1 MLIECS
7 ECKKQISDKAN
18 NCPNCGCPIDKM
30 EMGNYC
36 NINGR
41 AYNLSDIITI
51 LPKVGNKD
59 TDVHPY
65 YIIGM
70 LRDRTPLNP
79 QSANE
84 LANIIL
90 ETKVIPEEFNGD
102 IEIKNESSNIPKC
115 PTCGSTNIEKIS
127 LTKKAFG
134 GAMFGLFSSDVRNTM
149 KCKNCGAKW

>member
-30 EMGNYC
+30 KMGNYC
-36 NINGR
+36 NINGM

-51 LPKVGNKD
+51 LPKVGIKD

-90 ETKVIPEEFNGD
+90 ETKAIPEKFNGV

-115 PTCGSTNIEKIS
+115 PTCNSTDIKKISTTAKVTNIAI
-127 LTKKAFG
+127 
-134 GAMFGLFSSDVRNTM
+134 FGLLGNKRKKTFHCNN
-149 KCKNCGAKW
+149 CKYEW